1 VARFIGQPTVY
12 EKPYKL
18 KGFEMVDRNMS
29 AVLRPEYITV
39 NKHSEVLKYP
49 VTAEKGIVE
58 RVSFRGNFTELKIRI
73 NDEVITATRQLSQDP
88 IDEGE
93 HVWVFIH
100 TIYVLDGEKTYT
112 LQNEMF
118 KQDIASA
125 I

>member
-1 VARFIGQPTVY
+1 
-12 EKPYKL
+12 
-18 KGFEMVDRNMS
+18 MVDRNMS

-58 RVSFRGNFTELKIRI
+58 RVAFRGNFTELKIRV
-73 NDEVITATRQLSQDP
+73 NDEVITATRQLSQEP

-100 TIYVLDGEKTYT
+100 TIYVLDGDKTYT